1 MDIVKA
7 ASDWA
12 RFEMLSTV
20 AFMTFGLAF
29 GLAGLA
35 FRQLATTD
43 LARAFTVPMLVAGGL
58 LLIFGVGLFFPA
70 QARLAAVPAAFGGD
84 AAGFIASEIIR
95 ADKVLN
101 DYRIAVFWVFP
112 ALIALCALAVPFL
125 DGPYWRASLITAIAL
140 FTVLILIDSNA
151 NARLQDYR
159 QQLSMAEGSLRTPCR
174 LSVCCPKPTDH
185 SDRLAARRFLLAGV
199 EQSIARSQV

>member
-1 MDIVKA
+1 MDIVKT

-12 RFEMLSTV
+12 RFELLSTV

-29 GLAGLA
+29 GLAGLG

-43 LARAFTVPMLVAGGL
+43 LARAFTVPMLVAAGL
-58 LLIFGVGLFFPA
+58 LLILGVGLFFPA

-84 AAGFIASEIIR
+84 AAGFIASEITR

-101 DYRIAVFWVFP
+101 DYRIAAFKVFP
-112 ALIALCALAVPFL
+112 ALLALCALAVPFL

-159 QQLSMAEGSLRTPCR
+159 QQLSMAEGSTC
-174 LSVCCPKPTDH
+174 S
-185 SDRLAARRFLLAGV
+185 LATGL
-199 EQSIARSQV
+199 EC